1 MVSISLRTSLVK
13 QSLKTNIS
21 NFYLT
26 LGPWLH
32 HLSFSYLDPSEDIE
46 HDDLAQHAVGM
57 VLHHLGK
64 FENKWILD
72 KVQQMGNRLPAEI
85 LKTSVGDPNTLN
97 LDPDP
102 GLILREFV

>member
-1 MVSISLRTSLVK
+1 
-13 QSLKTNIS
+13 
-21 NFYLT
+21 
-26 LGPWLH
+26 
-32 HLSFSYLDPSEDIE
+32 
-46 HDDLAQHAVGM
+46 M

-64 FENKWILD
+64 FENKRILD

-102 GLILREFV
+102 GLILREFVKKYRTPFASNLTCSFLSGSGSVFGIRIHKDSEY